1 MNNAQTCIIIKEL
14 CKKQNIAVSKMLAE
28 TAIRRSLIYDM
39 EKRDYT
45 PSAEILEKIAD
56 DLNCSVDYL
65 LGRKNTVNGEYSIY
79 GNNNVQAIN
88 YSPLALNSS
97 HNQSS
102 REDDELLSL
111 IQDLPLVKK
120 AEVILY
126 INELRKQN

>member
-56 DLNCSVDYL
+56 YLNCSVDYL

-88 YSPLALNSS
+88 YSPLTLNSN

-102 REDDELLSL
+102 HRYPRTSH
-111 IQDLPLVKK
+111 IHQWICLVQHFLHQT
-120 AEVILY
+120 IPHYLY
-126 INELRKQN
+126 G